1 VAEESKPRGAIASI
15 GIRVIVFIK
24 YAPDDVFID
33 HDTKGIGNLLGNSRA
48 AEAWIPAFYLDDGLN
63 EFFGRSFG
71 AGVTAPARGI
81 E

>member
-48 AEAWIPAFYLDDGLN
+48 AEAWIPAFYLDDSLN
-63 EFFGRSFG
+63 EFFRLSFG
-71 AGVTAPARGI
+71 TGVTAPARGI